1 MEGKLSDLPYD
12 IYSDWND
19 VKRQYNRPQYPAG
32 IYDWDKAEN
41 LFSKPSTKFPILILP
56 YDIEDNE
63 GNVLPNGFYILALSV
78 SRTKLYFVQANNII
92 AEIPVVK
99 LVEKMETREEREKEA
114 ALKAKVIM
122 LKEKNKR
129 KDKIMA
135 AQEELEAYQNSRL
148 YSAKAEISDSGE
160 GYYNVK
166 YEEGIFRAYGVI
178 KK

>member
-1 MEGKLSDLPYD
+1 MSGDLPYD

-32 IYDWDKAEN
+32 IYEWDKSAN

-56 YDIEDNE
+56 YDIQDND
-63 GNVLPNGFYILALSV
+63 GNVLPNGFYILALSN
-78 SRTKLYFVQANNII
+78 SRTKLFFVQENQII

-99 LVEKMETREEREKEA
+99 LVEKMETREEREKEE
-114 ALKAKVIM
+114 ALKAKVIK
-122 LKEKNKR
+122 LQEKGKR

-135 AQEELEAYQNSRL
+135 AQEELQAYQNSRL
-148 YSAKAEISDSGE
+148 YSAKAEITDSGE

-166 YEEGIFRAYGVI
+166 YEEGICKAWGVI